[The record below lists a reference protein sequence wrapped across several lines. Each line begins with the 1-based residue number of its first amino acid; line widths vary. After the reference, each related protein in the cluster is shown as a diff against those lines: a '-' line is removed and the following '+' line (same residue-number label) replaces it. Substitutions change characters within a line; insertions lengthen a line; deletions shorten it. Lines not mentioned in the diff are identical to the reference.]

1 MLSWSYYAVFFLIV
15 TLFQALLPE
24 MYVRVVENGFSALVD
39 DFKGGTFL
47 VLGFVVPTILAINKT
62 RWMWLVGRCW
72 TTWRRCGSSC

>member
-1 MLSWSYYAVFFLIV
+1 MSWSYYAVSFLLV

-39 DFKGGTFL
+39 GFKGGTFL
-47 VLGFVVPTILAINKT
+47 VLGFVIPTILTINKT

-72 TTWRRCGSSC
+72 TTWRCCWSSC